1 MKSRFLLVVTA
12 ILIVGVGYIGYAKR
26 YQVAAKLWHWRHGNS
41 AIVSGYQIPVPEGW
55 LVTSQTDEHL
65 ELVVTDIDGR
75 GSIFAN
81 IAVGTGR
88 PKANQPRDLT
98 LWRSNKQQ
106 FLESKG
112 LKDIDE
118 RSLHFDDETVVCM
131 GGLEA
136 RDIWR
141 FPNATLFTLECMSTG
156 PLNFMYVGQKSEVPQ
171 FEAVVSG
178 IRKH

>member
-1 MKSRFLLVVTA
+1 MKKTINLL
-12 ILIVGVGYIGYAKR
+12 LSCIVIAALVYFAYTKR
-26 YQVAAKLWHWRHGNS
+26 LQVAAKAWHWRHGNS
-41 AIVSGYQIPVPEGW
+41 AIVSGYQVPVPDGW
-55 LVTSQTDEHL
+55 LVTNQTEEDLDLSATRTDEHGT
-65 ELVVTDIDGR
+65 V
-75 GSIFAN
+75 FAN
-81 IAVGTGR
+81 IAVMTGR
-88 PKANQPRDLT
+88 PRSNYPRDLT
-98 LWRSNKQQ
+98 YWRSFQHQ

-118 RSLHFDDETVVCM
+118 RTLHFEGAMVLCM

-141 FPNATLFTLECMSTG
+141 FPNATLFTLGCVSTS

-171 FEAVVSG
+171 FEAVVAG